1 MATITTLEI
10 SKEMRQTV
18 IKFVKKNG
26 HITNRQCRELL
37 DLGYDQVI
45 RLFNS
50 MVDSGELMREGK
62 TSSVKYTLPKK

>member
-1 MATITTLEI
+1 MRITTTIEI

-18 IKFVKKNG
+18 IKYVRKNG

-37 DLGYDQVI
+37 ELGYDQVI

-50 MVDSGELMREGK
+50 MVDSGELIREGK
-62 TSSVKYTLPKK
+62 TTSVKYTLPK